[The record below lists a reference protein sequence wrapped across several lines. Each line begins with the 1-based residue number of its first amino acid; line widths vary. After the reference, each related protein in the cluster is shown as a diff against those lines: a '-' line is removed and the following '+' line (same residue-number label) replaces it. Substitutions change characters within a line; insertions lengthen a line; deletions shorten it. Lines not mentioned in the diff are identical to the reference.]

1 MTKILK
7 SLCLTVMLM
16 LACCSVSFAAQATLP
31 DSEIA
36 IGGLTVGMSPGNVQ
50 DIYGAP
56 DQINSKNGQLFYSYG
71 GTVNILFKK
80 NYDNNNPDVEINQI
94 KVTANNGFTT
104 PSGLHVGMTYSE
116 MVNLYGKHPAMA
128 GPPHG
133 NEIGY
138 IYYSSKGN
146 VLSIQTV
153 NKKITGIVV
162 RVN

>member
-7 SLCLTVMLM
+7 SLILTVMLM

-71 GTVNILFKK
+71 GTVNIIFSK
-80 NYDNNNPDVEINQI
+80 NYYNNNPDVEINQI

-133 NEIGY
+133 NDIWYNYFDSNGY
-138 IYYSSKGN
+138 
-146 VLSIQTV
+146 VLNIHTV
-153 NKKITGIVV
+153 NKKITEIVV